1 MRVRVP
7 FGIAQVGK
15 AFRNEVNP
23 RNFVFR
29 SREFEQMEMEWF
41 CPPEEAQKW
50 RDFWVETRKQWWI
63 NIGVAESHLQLRP
76 HEKDELS
83 HYAKAGVGT
92 TDIEYQL
99 KDRRDWKYLNK
110 KYYSKDNP
118 LDVSIMEEKSLAD
131 NFD

>member
-1 MRVRVP
+1 M
-7 FGIAQVGK
+7 AQELKNASFTSKSVDKLPTGAK
-15 AFRNEVNP
+15 IIKKSVSLH
-23 RNFVFR
+23 V
-29 SREFEQMEMEWF
+29 
-41 CPPEEAQKW
+41 EEIENGFIISK
-50 RDFWVETRKQWWI
+50 
-63 NIGVAESHLQLRP
+63 S
-76 HEKDELS
+76 
-83 HYAKAGVGT
+83 